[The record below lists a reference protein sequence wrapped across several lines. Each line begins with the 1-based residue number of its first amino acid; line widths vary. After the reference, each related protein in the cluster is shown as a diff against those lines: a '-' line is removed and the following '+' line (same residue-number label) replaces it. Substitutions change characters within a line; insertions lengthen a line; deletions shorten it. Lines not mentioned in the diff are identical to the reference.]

1 MQARYAEEL
10 EYMRRIRGASIYPAV
25 QNILLACRGLGLG
38 TVLTTNHIRCE
49 DEVKSLLG
57 IPEDVDTFGLMPIGW
72 PMGKYGPMIR
82 RPLSEVAF
90 EDKWGAPWSL
100 GT

>member
-49 DEVKSLLG
+49 AEVKALLG
-57 IPEDVDTFGLMPIGW
+57 IPEDVDTYALMPIGW
-72 PMGKYGPMIR
+72 PLGKYGPLTR
-82 RPLSEVAF
+82 KPLPEVAF
-90 EDKWGAPWSL
+90 ADRWGAGWP
-100 GT
+100 GV